1 MAQKSRDVFFTEFT
15 GVTFA
20 MEKDETADPI
30 DIALLSANAV
40 TLNPQMPA
48 DPVEKFLRPGARGG
62 RLFFG
67 DAKGR
72 E

>member
-1 MAQKSRDVFFTEFT
+1 MAFVVKKNE
-15 GVTFA
+15 A
-20 MEKDETADPI
+20 ADPI
-30 DIALLSANAV
+30 DIALLGANAV